1 MLEAAPAPHVRYR
14 CEVAARDWQV
24 AKHLLN
30 GQCRDGI
37 LCLVLSGSPFTVPIA
52 EAAVGQS
59 CVCPDSP
66 VPPSC

>member
-24 AKHLLN
+24 AERPLN
-30 GQCRDGI
+30 GQCHDGI

-52 EAAVGQS
+52 EAAVG
-59 CVCPDSP
+59 
-66 VPPSC
+66 